1 MRKEGIDRR
10 FLLTSAHAAESAAG
24 TAAEAPEPIDLV
36 VVSPTA
42 LARQAVP
49 VAVGGRWVFT
59 VEEPLLALRVPAESG
74 ADVIARVAQA
84 LRGVSAYDAN
94 APLVIFDSLDIL
106 GASVFVL
113 DENGLARTA
122 DRLEALLPLP

>member
-1 MRKEGIDRR
+1 MRKEGINRR
-10 FLLTSAHAAESAAG
+10 FLLASARAAESAAR

-36 VVSPTA
+36 VTSPTA
-42 LARQAVP
+42 LARKAVP

-59 VEEPLLALRVPAESG
+59 VDEPLFAPRAPGESG
-74 ADVIARVAQA
+74 ADVIARVAHA
-84 LRGVSAYDAN
+84 LRGVSAYDAS

-113 DENGLARTA
+113 DEDGLAQAA